1 MPVTFCTL
9 ASGSGG
15 NSALLRADGLG
26 LLIDVGLDERLIGA
40 RLAAI
45 GAGWKDVTAVLLT
58 HAHSDHWN
66 DFALAQIRRLN
77 VPLYCHPNHEATVN
91 RYGGEYAALRKSGLV
106 RFYDHLQPFPLTPTV
121 AALPVQVP
129 HDSDPT
135 FGFRIAGTTA
145 AGNPWAVGYASDL
158 GAVPEEVFAA
168 FHDVSLL
175 ALEFNHDEAM
185 QRKSGRPQFLIR
197 RVMGSRGHLSNT
209 QATEAVRKLAGLSP
223 TPALR
228 HLVQLH
234 LSQDCNTP
242 ALALG
247 AVRKMLDELKLS
259 VQVTTARQHT
269 PSPILMVAE

>member
-26 LLIDVGLDERLIGA
+26 LLIDVGLDERLIGS

-58 HAHSDHWN
+58 HAHTDHWN
-66 DFALAQIRRLN
+66 DFALAQMRRLN
-77 VPLYCHPNHEATVN
+77 VPFYCHPDHELTLN
-91 RYGGEYAALRKSGLV
+91 RYGGEFAALRKAGLV
-106 RFYDHLQPFPLTPTV
+106 RPYENLKPFPLTPAV
-121 AALPVQVP
+121 AAVPVQVP

-135 FGFRIAGTTA
+135 FGFRVAGETA
-145 AGNPWAVGYASDL
+145 AGTPWAVGYASDL

-168 FHDVSLL
+168 FQDVRLL

-197 RVMGSRGHLSNT
+197 RVMGNRGHLSNT
-209 QATEAVRKLAGLSP
+209 QATEAVRKLMGLSP

-242 ALALG
+242 ALAS
-247 AVRKMLDELKLS
+247 AAAREMFAELQLP
-259 VQVTTARQHT
+259 VQVTTAGQHS
-269 PSPILMVAE
+269 PSPVLTVAD